1 MAKSA
6 GETATC
12 AVVEAT
18 CGIVTATCA
27 VRKAGGGIERASSV
41 RPRAPNEFA
50 NEPVR
55 GWTGSID
62 GEVVI
67 LGAGDTVL
75 LRGCEQNSTG
85 TFADGPITTLP
96 AAATSANP
104 SVTVT
109 TASLVEVVARVI
121 LSSGSQFDST
131 AGGVTANHAYGT

>member
-1 MAKSA
+1 MGPRDGNLRCRGGDLRDRDGDLRCPESGRRHRA
-6 GETATC
+6 GEFGSP
-12 AVVEAT
+12 E
-18 CGIVTATCA
+18 
-27 VRKAGGGIERASSV
+27 E
-41 RPRAPNEFA
+41 PNEFA

-75 LRGCEQNSTG
+75 LRGCEQDSTG
-85 TFADGPITTLP
+85 TFDDGPITTHP

-131 AGGVTANHAYGT
+131 TGGVTANHAYGT